1 MKRMEVEKRQ
11 RIWEDYR
18 SAMPFQSGVKWGLK
32 VGSRVTIPPVYRNI
46 RQPVGRYCAV
56 EKNYSQW
63 GVVAI
68 DGTILIEPKY
78 PEVTI
83 GNNGRVTL
91 TYGTGKKET
100 IYIKN

>member
-1 MKRMEVEKRQ
+1 M
-11 RIWEDYR
+11 
-18 SAMPFQSGVKWGLK
+18 
-32 VGSRVTIPPVYRNI
+32 
-46 RQPVGRYCAV
+46 

-91 TYGTGKKET
+91 TYVTGKKET